1 VLSLIIHGGLLLM
14 SVSLNNFLLSV
25 ATTNSLAANDNHDG
39 LMVVASFQQC
49 KVEYGKSYATAKEE
63 RRRLQV
69 YTSNV
74 HHIESAN
81 Y

>member
-39 LMVVASFQQC
+39 LMVVASFQQR
-49 KVEYGKSYATAKEE
+49 KVEYGKS
-63 RRRLQV
+63 
-69 YTSNV
+69 
-74 HHIESAN
+74 
-81 Y
+81 